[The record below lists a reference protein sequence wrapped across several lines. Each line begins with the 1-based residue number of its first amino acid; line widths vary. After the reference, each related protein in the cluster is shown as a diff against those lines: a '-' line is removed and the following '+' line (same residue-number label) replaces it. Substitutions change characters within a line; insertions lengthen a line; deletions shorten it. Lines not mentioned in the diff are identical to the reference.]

1 MPSTLPTQKRASRD
15 WTSLPFDINDRVGEH
30 LLAADDI
37 DYYMAF
43 RAASHNWRSATKD
56 YPEKADYSDPTCFQ
70 PSKWALLGQRDDL
83 ITLVNVDTGRFL
95 RKSIPLL
102 RKYFFIGATGGGLLL
117 LGEATDPHRA
127 LVLNPFT
134 GSIAHFKAPVP
145 VVGVRAIAVTKA
157 PLMVFVSS
165 DNGDI
170 MWADQNSERFKRYW
184 GSDDGNRPTCM
195 TSFAGLVYATD
206 QQGAV
211 IASAVSDAAA
221 GEQRPRS
228 ALTISWDTIIP
239 CLDTSLDTSYLA
251 WLRTGKYNLVESRG
265 DLLLVTRP
273 PYFASTNQIP
283 VVVHRIDTERKML
296 EPVSSIGS
304 RAIFVGP
311 VRCLSIDADKFRG
324 IKGGCV
330 YFVESLLVRGV
341 DYKPPTMT
349 VFHVAY
355 PWRHFISFGWCP
367 PEGCF
372 RPFIQV
378 LADYCRSVHYS
389 ELFEMEAR
397 EWGLDDPS
405 SSDSESDES
414 SYSETD
420 DEALSFEPDE

>member
-1 MPSTLPTQKRASRD
+1 MPSTLPTQKRASPD
-15 WTSLPFDINDRVGEH
+15 WTSLPFDISGRVGER
-30 LLAADDI
+30 LLADDDI

-56 YPEKADYSDPTCFQ
+56 YPEKADYSDPTRFQ
-70 PSKWALLGQRDDL
+70 PSKWALLGQWDDL
-83 ITLVNVDTGRFL
+83 IVLVNIDTGRSL

-102 RKYFFIGATGGGLLL
+102 RKYFFIGATAGGLLL
-117 LGEATDPHRA
+117 LGEVTEPHRA
-127 LVLNPFT
+127 CVLNPFT
-134 GSIAHFKAPVP
+134 GSIALFKAPVP
-145 VVGVRAIAVTKA
+145 VVGVRAVAVTKA
-157 PLMVFVSS
+157 PLVVFVSS

-184 GSDDGNRPTCM
+184 GSGDGNRPTCM

-211 IASAVSDAAA
+211 VASTISDVAA
-221 GEQRPRS
+221 GEQSPHS
-228 ALTISWDTIIP
+228 ALTVSWDTITP
-239 CLDTSLDTSYLA
+239 CLDPSVDTSYLA
-251 WLRTGKYNLVESRG
+251 WLRTGKYYLVESGG

-273 PYFASTNQIP
+273 PYFASTTRVI
-283 VVVHRIDTERKML
+283 VHRIDTERKVL

-304 RAIFVGP
+304 RAIFADP
-311 VRCLSIDADKFRG
+311 VRCLSIDADKFQG
-324 IKGGCV
+324 IKGGCI
-330 YFVESLLVRGV
+330 YFVESLLVRGIN
-341 DYKPPTMT
+341 YKPPTMT
-349 VFHVAY
+349 VFHVAS
-355 PWRHFISFGWCP
+355 PWRDFISFGWCP

-372 RPFIQV
+372 RPIIQV